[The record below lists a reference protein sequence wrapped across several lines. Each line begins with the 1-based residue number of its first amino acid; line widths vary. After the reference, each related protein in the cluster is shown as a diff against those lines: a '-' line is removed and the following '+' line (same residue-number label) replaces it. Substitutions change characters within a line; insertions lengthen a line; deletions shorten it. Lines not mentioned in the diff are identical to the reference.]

1 MRQLLEAAR
10 VTRQIVATIM
20 DIGAMRKPYRGKEA
34 GFGTADLAA
43 REPFAQF
50 TAWFEEA
57 SQHDEIHEA
66 NAMCLSTATT
76 EGVPSARFVLLK
88 KFGPEGFTFYTNY
101 GSRKAGELDSNPR
114 AALTFYWAPLNR
126 SVRVEGGVARISET
140 ESEQYFRSRPLSSQ
154 IGAAVSQQSQVVAG
168 RAVLAAREAELL
180 ARHGEEESGEAVP
193 RPDWGGYRVT
203 PHTVEFWQ
211 GQSDRIHDRIRFRLA
226 GEGEMI
232 DESVTTRGEASWL
245 IERLEP

>member
-57 SQHDEIHEA
+57 SQHEQIHEA

-101 GSRKAGELDSNPR
+101 GSRKASELDANPR
-114 AALTFYWAPLNR
+114 AALVFYWEALNR
-126 SVRVEGGVARISET
+126 SIRVEGKVGRVPEQ
-140 ESEQYFRSRPLSSQ
+140 ESDDYFHSRPLSSQ
-154 IGAAVSQQSQVVAG
+154 LGACVSEQSTIIAG
-168 RAVLAAREAELL
+168 REGLMTKNEELEKKYVE
-180 ARHGEEESGEAVP
+180 GGEAVP
-193 RPDWGGYRVT
+193 RPDWGGYRVE
-203 PHTVEFWQ
+203 PSMIEFWQ
-211 GQSDRIHDRIRFRLA
+211 GQSNRIHDRLRFRRANDEEQL
-226 GEGEMI
+226 GEG
-232 DESVTTRGEASWL
+232 SVKGEDGWM
-245 IERLEP
+245 IERLAP